1 MIDFRLLDG
10 RTDFYFLRHGE
21 SEGNSARRIQG
32 RGDYPL
38 SEAGREQARRVS
50 GWLADKG
57 IRRVLTSPLAR
68 AAETA
73 LIVAGEL
80 GLPAAQTLAELNE
93 LDTGRFT
100 GLTVEEIRGRFPEA
114 WRSFQRESWEGVP
127 GAERAADLEA
137 RAGRMW
143 EHLAALAEEGAHGLL
158 CVTHSGTMQWVL
170 KTTFG
175 CRTWMPVVPMGNCA
189 VCRFSVDNRLR
200 EDPVRHYAEWSL
212 VNYQPFRDLERGDH
226 LFLKR

>member
-1 MIDFRLLDG
+1 MTDFRLLDG
-10 RTDFYFLRHGE
+10 RTDFYFLRHGQ
-21 SEGNSARRIQG
+21 SEGNSARLIQG
-32 RGDYPL
+32 RADYPL
-38 SEAGREQARRVS
+38 SEAGREQARRVA
-50 GWLADKG
+50 GWFVDKG
-57 IRRVLTSPLAR
+57 VRRVLCSPLAR

-73 LIVAGEL
+73 RTVAAEL
-80 GLPAAQTLAELNE
+80 GLPAVQTMEELTE

-100 GLTVEEIRGRFPEA
+100 GLTVEQIRERFPED

-127 GAERAADLEA
+127 DAEHAADLEA

-143 EHLAALAEEGAHGLL
+143 ERLSALGSGLL
-158 CVTHSGTMQWVL
+158 CVTHSGTMQWIL

-175 CRTWMPVVPMGNCA
+175 CRAWMPVVPMGNCA
-189 VCRFSVDNRLR
+189 VCRFSVDNRLH

-212 VNYQPFRDLERGDH
+212 LNYQPFRDLERDDY